1 MKKITLMITGVSGFI
16 GSNFI
21 EKYKK
26 YYNIIPVDLLKEK
39 PEDLSF
45 DGVDCILHLAALVHQ
60 MKGATREKYF
70 EVNTELT
77 KRIAENAKVKGV
89 KHFIFYSTVK
99 VYGYDGDL
107 KNHNYVLNELSEC
120 NPKDDPYAESKW
132 EAEKILKKLE
142 SKNFKVAIIRPPMVY
157 GKGVKGNMINLIK
170 LIKKSPILPFKYD
183 KNKRSLVNI
192 NNLLHLTYLVIN
204 QQAQGIFLPL
214 DEKNL
219 SLKEIF
225 EGIEEAMGIKKLN
238 ISLIKPLFWVLTKLK
253 PKIMIRLYG
262 SLQFNNEKTK
272 SKINYQPIIS
282 YKEGI
287 KETLQ

>member
-1 MKKITLMITGVSGFI
+1 MSKITLMITGASGFI

-21 EKYKK
+21 EKYRKD
-26 YYNIIPVDLLKEK
+26 YNIISVDLLKKK

-45 DGVDCILHLAALVHQ
+45 DGVDCILHLAAVVHQ
-60 MKGATREKYF
+60 MKGAAREKYF

-77 KRIAENAKVKGV
+77 RRMAENAKIKGV
-89 KHFIFYSTVK
+89 KHFVFYSTVK

-120 NPKDDPYAESKW
+120 NPKDDPYGESKW
-132 EAEKILKKLE
+132 EAEKILKELE
-142 SKNFKVAIIRPPMVY
+142 SENFRVAIIRPPMVY
-157 GKGVKGNMINLIK
+157 GKGVKGNMENLIK

-192 NNLLHLTYLVIN
+192 NNLLYLTYLVIN
-204 QQAQGIFLPL
+204 QQAQGVFLPL

-225 EGIEEAMGIKKLN
+225 EGIEEAIGIRRVN
-238 ISLIKPLFWVLTKLK
+238 IRLFKPLFWILTKLK
-253 PKIMIRLYG
+253 PKIMLRLYG

-272 SKINYQPIIS
+272 SEINYQPIIS
-282 YKEGI
+282 YKNGI
-287 KETLQ
+287 KEAI

>member
-1 MKKITLMITGVSGFI
+1 MNKITLMITGASGFI
-16 GSNFI
+16 GSNFMD
-21 EKYKK
+21 KYKNE
-26 YYNIIPVDLLKEK
+26 YNIIPVDLLKEN

-60 MKGATREKYF
+60 MKGASREKYF
-70 EVNTELT
+70 QVNTELT
-77 KRIAENAKVKGV
+77 RRIAEKAKVKGV
-89 KHFIFYSTVK
+89 KHFVFYSTVK

-107 KNHNYVLNELSEC
+107 KNHNYILNEFSEC
-120 NPKDDPYAESKW
+120 NPKNDPYSESKW

-142 SKNFKVAIIRPPMVY
+142 SDNFRVAIIRPPMVY
-157 GKGVKGNMINLIK
+157 GKGVKGNMESLIK

-204 QQAQGIFLPL
+204 QQAQGLFLPL

-225 EGIEEAMGIKKLN
+225 EGIEEAIGIRRVN
-238 ISLIKPLFWVLTKLK
+238 IRLIKPLFWILKKLK
-253 PKIMIRLYG
+253 PKIMLRLYG
-262 SLQFNNEKTK
+262 SLQFNNERTK
-272 SKINYQPIIS
+272 SEINYQPIIS

-287 KETLQ
+287 KETIQ